1 MKKQNKIQLTLLL
14 TGLMLFILTYIYYPN
29 LNKNKFLKNKT
40 VQEDGEVS
48 LDSKRDSSFENVK
61 YKGFYNLDKLF
72 TVEAEKAYILSEE
85 ADVVYMNN
93 MRVILH
99 LNDGRIVNIT
109 STKGRY
115 NKTTYD
121 CFFENSVRATDG
133 ETEIFSENLDLLA
146 TENSVEIYNNV
157 VLNYTTGSLRAD
169 KIDYN
174 FETKYFKVSMF
185 DDKTIKMKV
194 IK

>member
-1 MKKQNKIQLTLLL
+1 MKKQHITQLTLLL
-14 TGLMLFILTYIYYPN
+14 TGLILFILTYIYYPN
-29 LNKNKFLKNKT
+29 LNKNKFLKNQT
-40 VQEDGEVS
+40 VQEDAENS
-48 LDSKRDSSFENVK
+48 LDSKQDTSFENVK
-61 YKGFYNLDKLF
+61 YKGFYNFDKLF
-72 TVEAEKAYILSEE
+72 TVEAEEAYILNEE

-93 MRVILH
+93 MHVILH

-109 STKGRY
+109 SNKGKY

-121 CFFENSVRATDG
+121 CFFENNVRATDG

-146 TENSVEIYNNV
+146 IESSVAIYNNV
-157 VLNYTTGSLRAD
+157 SLNYTTGSLRAD

-185 DDKTIKMKV
+185 DDKTIDMK
-194 IK
+194 IIE

>member
-1 MKKQNKIQLTLLL
+1 MKKQHKTQLTLLL
-14 TGLMLFILTYIYYPN
+14 TGLILFILTYIYYPN
-29 LNKNKFLKNKT
+29 LNKNKFLKNQT
-40 VQEDGEVS
+40 VQEDAEGS
-48 LDSKRDSSFENVK
+48 LDRKQDTSFENVK

-109 STKGRY
+109 SNKGKY

-121 CFFENSVRATDG
+121 CFFENNVRATDG

-146 TENSVEIYNNV
+146 VKNSVEIYNNV
-157 VLNYTTGSLRAD
+157 ILNYTTGSLRAD

-194 IK
+194 IQ

>member
-1 MKKQNKIQLTLLL
+1 MKKQHKTQLTLLL
-14 TGLMLFILTYIYYPN
+14 TGLILFILTYIYYPN
-29 LNKNKFLKNKT
+29 LNKNKFLKNQT
-40 VQEDGEVS
+40 VQEDAEGS
-48 LDSKRDSSFENVK
+48 LDRKQDTSFENVK
-61 YKGFYNLDKLF
+61 YKGFYNFDKLF
-72 TVEAEKAYILSEE
+72 TVEAEEAYILNEE
-85 ADVVYMNN
+85 VDVVHMNN
-93 MRVILH
+93 MRVILN

-109 STKGRY
+109 SNKGKY

-121 CFFENSVRATDG
+121 CFFENNVRATDG

-146 TENSVEIYNNV
+146 TKDSVEIYNNV
-157 VLNYTTGSLRAD
+157 ILNYTTGSLRAD

-185 DDKTIKMKV
+185 DDKAVKMKV